1 MQEVLNMSSQ
11 VLAAQL
17 LLGVDNGSLHEMMG
31 YQLAIAFGLLG
42 VIHCAYGALYMRGG
56 SV

>member
-1 MQEVLNMSSQ
+1 MSSQ